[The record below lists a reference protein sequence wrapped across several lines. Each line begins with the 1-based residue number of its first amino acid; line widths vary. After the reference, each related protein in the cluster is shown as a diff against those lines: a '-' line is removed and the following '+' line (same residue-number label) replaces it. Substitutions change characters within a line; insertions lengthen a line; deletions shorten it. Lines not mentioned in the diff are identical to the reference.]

1 MPCHALISDFMDRVE
16 DGSIQIT
23 DEDFPSFVY
32 ESETLYDEDN
42 EDIGLFR
49 GYLLV
54 RVYRS
59 IFTGPTSAMNPTVK
73 VNKSKAKKFKLTE
86 VTGRT
91 IAYAGVQVRHFRFSN
106 HFLIIYHQAYIAL
119 SSMSQWG
126 SSDNLFNLQLFYDA
140 IVEMFE
146 RDPSDSWVVDTL
158 EWWKE

>member
-1 MPCHALISDFMDRVE
+1 MDRVE
-16 DGSIQIT
+16 DGSIKIT
-23 DEDFPSFVY
+23 DEDFPSFLY
-32 ESETLYDEDN
+32 ESETYYDADN

-54 RVYRS
+54 RVYRH
-59 IFTGPTSAMNPTVK
+59 IFTGPSSAMRPAAK
-73 VNKSKAKKFKLTE
+73 VNKTKAKKFKLTE

-91 IAYAGVQVRHFRFSN
+91 IAYASVQVCHLQLSS
-106 HFLIIYHQAYIAL
+106 HFLFNYFQAYIAL

-146 RDPSDSWVVDTL
+146 RDPNDSWVIETL
-158 EWWKE
+158 QWWKE

>member
-1 MPCHALISDFMDRVE
+1 MDRVE

-23 DEDFPSFVY
+23 DEDFPSFLY
-32 ESETLYDEDN
+32 KSETFYNEDN

-49 GYLLV
+49 RYLLV
-54 RVYRS
+54 HVYHS
-59 IFTGPTSAMNPTVK
+59 IFTGPTSAMNPTAK

-91 IAYAGVQVRHFRFSN
+91 IAYASLQVRHFPFSTN
-106 HFLIIYHQAYIAL
+106 FLTIYHQAYIAL

-140 IVEMFE
+140 IVEMFK
-146 RDPSDSWVVDTL
+146 RDPDDPWVLDTL
-158 EWWKE
+158 EWWNE

>member
-1 MPCHALISDFMDRVE
+1 MWTLLPISAHCGSKLILMRTRCKSFLSLILYTLPFHALISKFMDRVE

-32 ESETLYDEDN
+32 ESGTPYDEDN

-59 IFTGPTSAMNPTVK
+59 IFTGPTSAMNPTAK
-73 VNKSKAKKFKLTE
+73 VNKSKAKKFKLIE

-91 IAYAGVQVRHFRFSN
+91 IAYACVQVCLFR
-106 HFLIIYHQAYIAL
+106 FLII
-119 SSMSQWG
+119 
-126 SSDNLFNLQLFYDA
+126 F
-140 IVEMFE
+140 
-146 RDPSDSWVVDTL
+146 
-158 EWWKE
+158 